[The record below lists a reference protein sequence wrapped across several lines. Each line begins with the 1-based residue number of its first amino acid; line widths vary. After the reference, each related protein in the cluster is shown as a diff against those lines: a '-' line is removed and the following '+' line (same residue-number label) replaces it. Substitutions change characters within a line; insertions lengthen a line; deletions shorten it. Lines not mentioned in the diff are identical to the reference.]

1 MHGNMLYGFRQS
13 WKEQSEFLSCR
24 KLSYVHDENQ
34 IENILRKVSK
44 FNQDILIEQQYDVF
58 NLIIMKCFKRN
69 RIERLELNQNSF
81 SMNIIF

>member
-44 FNQDILIEQQYDVF
+44 FNQDILIEQQ
-58 NLIIMKCFKRN
+58 
-69 RIERLELNQNSF
+69 
-81 SMNIIF
+81 

>member
-34 IENILRKVSK
+34 IENILRKVRK
-44 FNQDILIEQQYDVF
+44 FNQDILIEQQYGVF
-58 NLIIMKCFKRN
+58 NLIIMKCTLSY
-69 RIERLELNQNSF
+69 ELLELNQNLKIVR
-81 SMNIIF
+81 N

>member
-44 FNQDILIEQQYDVF
+44 FNQDILIEQQYGVF
-58 NLIIMKCFKRN
+58 NLIIMKCFTLSY
-69 RIERLELNQNSF
+69 ELLELNQNSF
-81 SMNIIF
+81 

>member
-44 FNQDILIEQQYDVF
+44 FNQDILIEQQYGVF
-58 NLIIMKCFKRN
+58 NLIIMNCFKRYTLSY
-69 RIERLELNQNSF
+69 ELLELNQNSF
-81 SMNIIF
+81 

>member
-34 IENILRKVSK
+34 IENILCKVSK
-44 FNQDILIEQQYDVF
+44 FNQDILIEQQYGV
-58 NLIIMKCFKRN
+58 LTALSY
-69 RIERLELNQNSF
+69 ELLELNQNSF
-81 SMNIIF
+81 